1 MWSHKGTEITTLHGH
16 KQSAMGCAIY
26 VKIKERQNLERTT
39 EESDWAAM
47 AEEEEWK
54 SQHDKAKLDKKDVR
68 VEDVL
73 IASCGEEGNVRVWRP
88 LQVTSWWGGN
98 MARGWRPLQVRAG
111 GVATWSGDRE
121 EGNVRGTSWWG
132 GDEEDGGC
140 SKQGW

>member
-1 MWSHKGTEITTLHGH
+1 MWSHKGTEITTLQGH
-16 KQSAMGCAIY
+16 KQAANGCAIY

-73 IASCGEEGNVRVWRP
+73 VASCGEEGSVRVWRP
-88 LQVTSWWGGN
+88 LQVRGGETH
-98 MARGWRPLQVRAG
+98 RGG
-111 GVATWSGDRE
+111 
-121 EGNVRGTSWWG
+121 
-132 GDEEDGGC
+132 
-140 SKQGW
+140 